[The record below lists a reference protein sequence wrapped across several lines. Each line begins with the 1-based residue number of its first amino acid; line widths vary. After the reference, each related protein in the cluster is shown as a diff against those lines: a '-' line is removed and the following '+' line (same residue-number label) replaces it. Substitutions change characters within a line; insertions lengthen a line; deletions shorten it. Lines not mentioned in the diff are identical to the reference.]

1 MAWAMFGFFVFVT
14 FLFMVIA
21 VFFPEVVGITGK
33 KALEIQKEQQG
44 DAISTSEITPKP
56 SSETKPPQ
64 G

>member
-1 MAWAMFGFFVFVT
+1 
-14 FLFMVIA
+14 MVIA